1 MKELSAMNRLLDIL
15 TTEQVNDNT
24 RGIDQL
30 STLEIMNLINE
41 EDQKVA
47 LEVKRLTPQIAKAAD
62 YVIQAFQNGGRLFY
76 VGAGTSGRIGIL
88 DASECP
94 PTFGTPPSMVQG
106 IIAGGFTA
114 IKNPVEGAEDSQELG
129 AREMEENVIG
139 KNDVVIGIA
148 ASGRTPYVL
157 GAMKKARELGA
168 VVIGLCNNNDTPMT
182 GLAHLMLEAV
192 VGPEVILGSTRMKAG
207 TSQKLIL
214 NMITTTSMVRIGKV
228 YDNLMVDLHLSNEKL
243 IYRAKRI
250 TKLATKAEDEEIE
263 KALAESQGH
272 VKTAIVMLLTKSDVQ
287 RAKSLLEQSE
297 GYVSKAVELAA
308 AN

>member
-1 MKELSAMNRLLDIL
+1 MTQLLDIL

-30 STLEIMNLINE
+30 STVEIMNLINE

-47 LEVKRLTPQIAKAAD
+47 LEVKRLTPQIAQAAD
-62 YVIQAFQNGGRLFY
+62 YVIRSFQNNGRLFY
-76 VGAGTSGRIGIL
+76 IGAGTSGRIGIL

-106 IIAGGFTA
+106 LIAGGFEA
-114 IKNPVEGAEDSQELG
+114 IKTPVEGAEDSEELG
-129 AREMEENVIG
+129 AAEMEEHGIG
-139 KNDVVIGIA
+139 ENDVVIGIA

-168 VVIGLCNNNDTPMT
+168 TVVGLCNNLNTPMV
-182 GLAHLMLEAV
+182 GLAHLMLEAI

-214 NMITTTSMVRIGKV
+214 NMITTTSMIRIGKV
-228 YDNLMVDLHLSNEKL
+228 YDNLMVDLCLSNEKL
-243 IYRAKRI
+243 VYRAKRI
-250 TKLATKAEDEEIE
+250 TKLATQAEDEDIE
-263 KALAESQGH
+263 AALAESQGH
-272 VKTAIVMLLTKSDVQ
+272 VKTAIVMLLTKTDVT
-287 RAKSLLEQSE
+287 RAKELLEQAD
-297 GYVSKAVELAA
+297 GYVHKAVELAA
-308 AN
+308 K